1 MPTNIEIKARARD
14 MGELRSRAQALSD
27 SPVQVISQ
35 EDTFFHVPRGRLKL
49 RQLRPDLAQLV
60 YYERPDQD
68 GPKRS
73 NYYIYETN
81 NPEGLK
87 TALSLALGVRGVVR
101 KRRYLY
107 LAGQTRIHLDDV
119 EGLGQFM
126 ELEVVL
132 REGQSDAEGQSI
144 AEELMTRLGI
154 QKEDLLEGAYMDLIE
169 KSFNHEPPE
178 DGGR

>member
-1 MPTNIEIKARARD
+1 MPTNIEIKARVRD
-14 MGELRSRAQALSD
+14 LAELRRRAEALSD
-27 SPVQVISQ
+27 MPVQIIPQ
-35 EDTFFHVPRGRLKL
+35 EDTFFQISKGRLKL
-49 RQLRPDLAQLV
+49 RQLHPDLAQLV

-87 TALSLALGVRGVVR
+87 TALSLALGARGVVR
-101 KRRYLY
+101 KTRYLY

-132 REGQSDAEGQSI
+132 RDGQGDADGQSI
-144 AEELMTRLGI
+144 AEELMARLGVR
-154 QKEDLLEGAYMDLIE
+154 KEDLLEGAYMDLIE
-169 KSFNHEPPE
+169 KGFHHE
-178 DGGR
+178 

>member
-1 MPTNIEIKARARD
+1 MPTNIEIKASIKDFADLRRRA
-14 MGELRSRAQALSD
+14 EALSD
-27 SPVQVISQ
+27 TPVQVIPQ
-35 EDTFFHVPRGRLKL
+35 EDTFFHTPKGRLKL
-49 RQLRPDLAQLV
+49 RLLRTDFAQLV
-60 YYERPDQD
+60 YYDRPDQN

-73 NYYIYETN
+73 NYHIYETHD
-81 NPEGLK
+81 PEGLK

-132 REGQSDAEGQSI
+132 REGQSDTEGQSI
-144 AEELMTRLGI
+144 AEDMMTRLGVR
-154 QKEDLLEGAYMDLIE
+154 KEDLLEGAYIDLLE
-169 KSFNHEPPE
+169 KNA
-178 DGGR
+178 